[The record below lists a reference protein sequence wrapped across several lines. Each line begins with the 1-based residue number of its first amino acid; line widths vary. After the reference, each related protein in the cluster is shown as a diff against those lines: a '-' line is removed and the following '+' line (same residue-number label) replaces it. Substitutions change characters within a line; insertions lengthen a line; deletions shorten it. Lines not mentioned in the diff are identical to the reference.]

1 MTRRRGQAAVELVA
15 AVPVLL
21 AAALLA
27 WQLAAAGWAAV
38 RAEEDLRRA
47 GLHATGPAGALVTV
61 TARVPV
67 PGPLG
72 TGVHA
77 SAAGVVRLP

>member
-1 MTRRRGQAAVELVA
+1 MRPRGQAAVEVLA

-21 AAALLA
+21 LAALLA

-38 RAEEDLRRA
+38 RAEESLRRTA
-47 GLHATGPAGALVTV
+47 LRATGPAGASVTLSV
-61 TARVPV
+61 AVPV

-72 TGVHA
+72 SGVRA
-77 SAAGVVRLP
+77 TARGVVRLP